1 MKSFLRKTPEHHFE
15 VVYRGLAVPFTQY
28 PDAVFFQK
36 TVDQTIKDHG
46 TEAVLE
52 QLRELVEGL

>member
-1 MKSFLRKTPEHHFE
+1 MKTYLRKTPEHYFE
-15 VVYRGLAVPFTQY
+15 VVYRGLAIPFTQY

-36 TVDQTIKDHG
+36 TVDQAIKDHG
-46 TEAVLE
+46 TGVVLE

>member
-1 MKSFLRKTPEHHFE
+1 MQTYIKQTQDHTYQ
-15 VVYRGLAVPFTQY
+15 VIYRGLAVPFTQY

-36 TVDQTIKDHG
+36 TVDRAIKDHG

>member
-1 MKSFLRKTPEHHFE
+1 MKSYLRKTPEHYFE

-36 TVDQTIKDHG
+36 TVDQAIKDHG

-52 QLRELVEGL
+52 QLRELIEGL

>member
-1 MKSFLRKTPEHHFE
+1 MQTFIKQTPEQMYS
-15 VVYRGLAVPFTQY
+15 VVYRGLEVPFTQY
-28 PDAVFFQK
+28 TDAVHFQK
-36 TVDQTIKDHG
+36 TVDQAIKDHG